1 MSVDSVWSRPH
12 AGSQRGG
19 TFFRLMLLLCFVLV
33 IFLLYL
39 VRVPLLRFA
48 GNSWVVNEKPQPSD
62 AIVILGDDNF
72 GGERAKR
79 AAELFKAGWAPRV
92 IASGRYLRPY
102 LSVSDLMQHDLTAAG
117 VPPSAIVLFPH
128 RADNTGEEA
137 FALGKLLAA
146 HGWKR
151 IILVTSNYHT
161 RRSRYIYERALP
173 PGTDLR
179 VVAVPDSEFDPN
191 VWWRSYKGINVFV
204 HEAVGYLV
212 AVWATNHHGYEGSA
226 ASSGSS
232 DGSQR
237 LFAGL
242 ILCEHA
248 ADLHLVS
255 AVL

>member
-1 MSVDSVWSRPH
+1 MKLDFVRSQRD

-19 TFFRLMLLLCFVLV
+19 MFFRLMFLLCFVAAL
-33 IFLLYL
+33 FLLYL
-39 VRVPLLRFA
+39 VRAPLLRLA

-102 LSVSDLMQHDLTAAG
+102 LSVPDVMQHDLTAAG

-146 HGWKR
+146 HGW
-151 IILVTSNYHT
+151 
-161 RRSRYIYERALP
+161 
-173 PGTDLR
+173 
-179 VVAVPDSEFDPN
+179 
-191 VWWRSYKGINVFV
+191 
-204 HEAVGYLV
+204 
-212 AVWATNHHGYEGSA
+212 
-226 ASSGSS
+226 
-232 DGSQR
+232 
-237 LFAGL
+237 
-242 ILCEHA
+242 
-248 ADLHLVS
+248 
-255 AVL
+255 